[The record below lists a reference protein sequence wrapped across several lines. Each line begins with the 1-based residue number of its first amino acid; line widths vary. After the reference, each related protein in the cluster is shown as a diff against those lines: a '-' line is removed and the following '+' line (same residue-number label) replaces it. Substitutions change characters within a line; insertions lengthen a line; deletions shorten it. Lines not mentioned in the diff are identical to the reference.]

1 MLLSKLPFILMLFSF
16 SVHALQEVDL
26 EAMRA
31 QNAKTLMVY
40 DKSSQLKPEQN
51 VAVPNNLPN
60 QSTPSKI
67 DISSMVE
74 KFNQSQKGEGK
85 RKAGLY
91 AFVSLSVPE
100 RDLRAIGREIRK
112 AGGTVVLRGFSKD
125 TSVKKTVDAL
135 QSINKEVGAQWS
147 IDPDLFKA
155 LDIQKVPA
163 IAIVIPKENQANMA
177 ACSDGNECEPVF
189 DSAIAY
195 GDISVEEAMN
205 RIVLSSTQ
213 KTIKDEARSIILLLK
228 N

>member
-1 MLLSKLPFILMLFSF
+1 MLLSKLPFILMFFSF

-26 EAMRA
+26 EAMKA
-31 QNAKTLMVY
+31 QNAKTLMGY
-40 DKSSQLKPEQN
+40 DKSAQIKYEQN
-51 VAVPNNLPN
+51 VVVPEKLPN
-60 QSTPSKI
+60 QSTTSKI
-67 DISSMVE
+67 DIGSMVE
-74 KFNQSQKGEGK
+74 KFNQAQKGEEK

-100 RDLRAIGREIRK
+100 RDLKAIGREIRK

-135 QSINKEVGAQWS
+135 QTINKEVGAQWS

-163 IAIVIPKENQANMA
+163 IAIVIPKENQTNVTG
-177 ACSDGNECEPVF
+177 CSNGNECEPVF

-213 KTIKDEARSIILLLK
+213 KTIKDEARSVIARLR